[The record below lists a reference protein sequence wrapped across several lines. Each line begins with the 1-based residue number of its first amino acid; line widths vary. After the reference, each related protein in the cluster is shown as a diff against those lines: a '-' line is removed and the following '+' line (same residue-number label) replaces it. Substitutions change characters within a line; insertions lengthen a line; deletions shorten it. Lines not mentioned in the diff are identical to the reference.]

1 MFSYG
6 LIFSKDKI
14 KLFRLKISIFCYIYI
29 QSSFLK
35 HLFSL
40 KMVDHQALVL
50 KVKSQLI
57 KQVLV
62 WLEVLYSMLTLDGVW
77 LCILFG
83 KYTAK

>member
-1 MFSYG
+1 
-6 LIFSKDKI
+6 
-14 KLFRLKISIFCYIYI
+14 
-29 QSSFLK
+29 
-35 HLFSL
+35 
-40 KMVDHQALVL
+40 MVDHQALVL

-83 KYTAK
+83 KYTAKW